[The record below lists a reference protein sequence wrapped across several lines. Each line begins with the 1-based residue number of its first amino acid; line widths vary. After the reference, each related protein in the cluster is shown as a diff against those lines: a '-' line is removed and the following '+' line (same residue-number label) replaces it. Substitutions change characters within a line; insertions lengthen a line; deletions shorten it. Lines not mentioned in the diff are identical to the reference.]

1 MRALIEREPE
11 LDAVFAA
18 NDLMALGAIRVLHE
32 QGRQVPGD
40 VAVVGFD
47 DIAEAATAVPALT
60 TVAQDIEEMGRRLA
74 ELLLARLAGREQIGQ
89 EILPTHLVVR
99 DSS

>member
-1 MRALIEREPE
+1 
-11 LDAVFAA
+11 
-18 NDLMALGAIRVLHE
+18 
-32 QGRQVPGD
+32 
-40 VAVVGFD
+40 
-47 DIAEAATAVPALT
+47 
-60 TVAQDIEEMGRRLA
+60 MGRRLA